1 MKREYPKIEA
11 KTWKWILA
19 FIISIGSFYGVSLLF
34 AILDIRNEIIM
45 ALAVS
50 VISLLSLVIVDRY
63 FIVKIFLPL
72 KRRDLLYIIIGLGFS
87 IFAVVVSSIVVTK
100 LGIKSDVN
108 PIFEVLT
115 PDNFKSFFIS
125 TLIQF
130 IAEEIIFIIP
140 FLFVINKMKS
150 ENKILKTIL
159 AIILS
164 SVIFGAMHL
173 STYNYNILQAVL
185 IISIIRTGL
194 SMSYVL
200 SKNLTVTYLIHI
212 IYDWSLIG
220 IYIAAGQ
227 MIK

>member
-87 IFAVVVSSIVVTK
+87 IIAVVVSSIVVTK